1 MSETKNPGRGQG
13 AHRVPKVKAFSSSI
27 DVLNPTETHPKY
39 QSETLAVRTLA
50 QRFGLTIHHAR
61 VVSELAGIGGNV

>member
-1 MSETKNPGRGQG
+1 MNEKNPMTLQG
-13 AHRVPKVKAFSSSI
+13 SAHRVPRNIKALAGVDSRESSAS
-27 DVLNPTETHPKY
+27 TPKY

-61 VVSELAGIGGNV
+61 VVSELAGIGGNA